1 MTALTAD
8 DMVSMQRDE
17 SIPNTSDDGISV
29 ISQWLK
35 TGIILV
41 LIVLAGI
48 FIADQMFNPAKFQIT
63 EIEVHGQFRHI
74 DGKQVK
80 RVVESGITGNYFSI
94 SLKKLENQ
102 IKDLPWAYSAS
113 VRRRWPATLV
123 VDVVEVQ
130 PVAVWGESRWL
141 NFTGDLVARQQ
152 PGKFQQYTQLPR
164 LKGPDNDVSLVWQ
177 SFRRW
182 SGKFASTG
190 LSLDGLTLD
199 SSGLW
204 HLELSLGALAMS
216 RSSETVVDSVSAE
229 QGPTSDQ
236 VDSNQADSESNQT
249 GYVSMIVDDA
259 LANEHINR
267 FIKTLNQHLIVQFPY
282 MTSID
287 LRYPNGFA
295 IRWQD
300 DIPPESRVDSDSEF
314 ISEESN

>member
-1 MTALTAD
+1 VTALTAEE
-8 DMVSMQRDE
+8 MVSMQRDE
-17 SIPNTSDDGISV
+17 NNPNTTNHGVSV

-63 EIEVHGQFRHI
+63 EIEVHGQFLNV
-74 DGKQVK
+74 DGEQVK
-80 RVVESGITGNYFSI
+80 RVVESAMTGNYFSI

-102 IKDLPWAYSAS
+102 IKNLPWAYSAS
-113 VRRRWPATLV
+113 VRSRWPSTLV
-123 VDVVEVQ
+123 VEVVEIQ
-130 PVAVWGESRWL
+130 PVAVWSESRWL
-141 NFTGDLVARQQ
+141 NFTGDLVAQQQ
-152 PGKFQQYTQLPR
+152 PGKVAQYTQLPK
-164 LKGPDNDVSLVWQ
+164 LSGPDSDISLVWQ

-199 SSGLW
+199 SRGLW
-204 HLELSLGALAMS
+204 YLQLSLGALAMN
-216 RSSETVVDSVSAE
+216 RSAETVADPASAE
-229 QGPTSDQ
+229 QDAASD
-236 VDSNQADSESNQT
+236 QADSESNQT
-249 GYVSMIVDDA
+249 DYVSMIVDDT
-259 LANEHINR
+259 LADERINR
-267 FIKTLNQHLIVQFPY
+267 FIKTLNQQLIVQFPY

-300 DIPPESRVDSDSEF
+300 DIPPESRVDSDSKF
-314 ISEESN
+314 ISGESN